1 MPMLDIDYFKRHGS
15 GAVNGIFG
23 PTGKTEST
31 VATKWNKFKISALT
45 TTIHCTTKRRVT
57 TVNHTINIFN
67 DRFSRV

>member
-1 MPMLDIDYFKRHGS
+1 MLDIDYLKRHGS

-23 PTGKTEST
+23 STGKTEST

-45 TTIHCTTKRRVT
+45 TTINCTTKRRVT